1 MIKLSADYIFTPNQK
16 LEKDKVIILKE
27 DGKVLEVVHQN
38 EVDTADIQFYEGI
51 LTPGFINTHCHL
63 ELSHMKGKV
72 PTGTGL
78 LPFIESVVKT
88 RGASVAEIQSAI
100 EAAEQEMYHSG
111 IVAVGDISNQVDTFN
126 VKSKSKINFYTFIE
140 CFDFMVEANAQNT
153 YQQYKT
159 VYDQLET
166 KNGDKK
172 SFVPHAPYSVS
183 DELYRLIRTSNAEES
198 TISIHNQETPPE
210 SELFATKTGGFVD
223 FYNSF
228 NISLEQFQPTGKSS
242 ILSALPHLNPK
253 NRNLFVH
260 NTLTSKED
268 ILAAQLA
275 LGNVYWATCANAN
288 LYIENRLPNYQYFIE
303 TNAKLTI
310 GTDSLTSN
318 WQLNIL
324 EEMKTIQR
332 YQSYV
337 TLEQLLTWA
346 TINGAEALGYDD
358 LGSFEKGKIP
368 GVVLISGVEG
378 YNIQK
383 AVSKSVMSN

>member
-1 MIKLSADYIFTPNQK
+1 MIKLTATSIFTPNRQF
-16 LEKDKVIILKE
+16 EKDKVLIL
-27 DGKVLEVVHQN
+27 DNGGMVLDIVDKSAINPQEVQVL
-38 EVDTADIQFYEGI
+38 EGI
-51 LTPGFINTHCHL
+51 LSPGFINTHCHL

-72 PTGTGL
+72 HTGTGL

-88 RGASVAEIQSAI
+88 RGASEEAIQTAI
-100 EAAEQEMYHSG
+100 ETADKEMYETG
-111 IVAVGDISNQVDTFN
+111 IVAVGDISNQNDTFRIKAQSN
-126 VKSKSKINFYTFIE
+126 INYYTFIE
-140 CFDFMVEANAQNT
+140 CFDFMVEANAQAT
-153 YQQYKT
+153 YQQYKA

-166 KNGDKK
+166 GSGNKK

-183 DELYRLIRTSNAEES
+183 DTLYRLIKTANEAHA

-223 FYNSF
+223 FYKSF
-228 NISLEQFQPTGKSS
+228 DIHLDHFQPTGKSS
-242 ILSALPHLNPK
+242 ILSALPHLNPTNK
-253 NRNLFVH
+253 NLFVH

-268 ILAAQLA
+268 ILAAQQV

-288 LYIENRLPNYQYFIE
+288 LYIENRLPNYQYFID

-337 TLEQLLTWA
+337 TLEQLFTWA
-346 TINGAEALGYDD
+346 TINGAEALGYSE
-358 LGSFEKGKIP
+358 LGSFEKGKSP
-368 GVVLISGVEG
+368 GVVNIVGVNG
-378 YNIQK
+378 NNIQT
-383 AVSKSVMSN
+383 AVSKRIC